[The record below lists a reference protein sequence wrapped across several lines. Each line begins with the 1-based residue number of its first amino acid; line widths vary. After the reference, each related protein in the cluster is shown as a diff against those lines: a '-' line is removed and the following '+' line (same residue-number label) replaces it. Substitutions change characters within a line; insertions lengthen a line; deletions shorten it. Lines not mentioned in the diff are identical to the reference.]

1 MDLKDSIIGCI
12 LGGAIGDALGVP
24 YEGSKP
30 PIKIQRRTELIISDD
45 TQLTLATCESISELG
60 AVSPAAIAGRLA
72 VWFKKGRIKG
82 VGASTLKA
90 LQELSIGG
98 HWALVGRKGEMGAGN
113 GAAMRTAP
121 LAFCIDP
128 IDPGSRKLL
137 RDICRITHHND
148 DAYVGALAVV
158 LAIQFAQEGDWPES
172 VCLVKRVADR
182 LPDSAVRDRLR
193 VFAGLGSDATVGQIA
208 RQYGSSGYVA
218 DSVPLALF
226 AVRRLRILGFV
237 GVIEELISCGGDTDT
252 NASIAGQVMGS
263 FLGGSQLP
271 EEMVSYLVNLEEILE
286 TAEAFANAVVR
297 LKQRESAPV
306 TEQN

>member
-128 IDPGSRKLL
+128 IDLGAESCSGTYAALLTTTTTRMWEHSRWYWLYNSL
-137 RDICRITHHND
+137 RR
-148 DAYVGALAVV
+148 
-158 LAIQFAQEGDWPES
+158 AIGRKA
-172 VCLVKRVADR
+172 
-182 LPDSAVRDRLR
+182 SAW
-193 VFAGLGSDATVGQIA
+193 
-208 RQYGSSGYVA
+208 
-218 DSVPLALF
+218 
-226 AVRRLRILGFV
+226 
-237 GVIEELISCGGDTDT
+237 
-252 NASIAGQVMGS
+252 
-263 FLGGSQLP
+263 
-271 EEMVSYLVNLEEILE
+271 
-286 TAEAFANAVVR
+286 
-297 LKQRESAPV
+297 
-306 TEQN
+306 